1 MTEDVKFQVDPAS
14 LASILNNKEKADTF
28 KRPMKLKD
36 MKASRIRP
44 KFGHSEKKKKATPV
58 IGPKLSL
65 SEQKFPCDYKPRLF
79 TKTRRELH
87 FQGSGEPWSKAAPL
101 AVVGTL
107 RAAPNAIIRES
118 LPGPL
123 RPSLNMTELK
133 KYFEDDSTCSF
144 EDLEKRLKTPAKKKI
159 VAIPCERR
167 SNSQCDL
174 RHESQSVHKSPSLEN
189 LSSRHWLTEAQN
201 SLKEIRDENV
211 ILSEQLLEID
221 KRISERRKRFKEL
234 WGVSP
239 KSINKVRSQK
249 SDLVRKILGGTN
261 LFHPP
266 PSSVLHHSPPQSHQE
281 SATPFAKPDIN
292 VNIPIC
298 LNKQSGNMLIASEN
312 QINESSLCFHSP
324 QRFDISAPTPMALK
338 HLSQRVKL
346 ELSSL
351 YDD

>member
-101 AVVGTL
+101 AVVAQKNTL
-107 RAAPNAIIRES
+107 RTTPPA
-118 LPGPL
+118 PL
-123 RPSLNMTELK
+123 RIWK
-133 KYFEDDSTCSF
+133 
-144 EDLEKRLKTPAKKKI
+144 KRLKTPAKKKI

-189 LSSRHWLTEAQN
+189 LSSSRHWLTEAQN

-312 QINESSLCFHSP
+312 QINESSLAFIP
-324 QRFDISAPTPMALK
+324 LRDLISLLLHPMALK